1 MMSSRDTSNESTG
14 ETKARDV
21 AAKLDEATEPLGGT
35 SAMDSQAQVGYTE
48 ENVEGRAQDTA
59 ADIGV
64 TLHRNPDGSHTAVD
78 ESAVKAA
85 ERDSDATSA
94 ATGNTTHKR
103 GAGTDT
109 GSLEQKDVVK
119 ILRDSGYV
127 MLTTA
132 LDDGKLLA
140 HPMVPQEVTDDGDVW
155 FFIGLQGDQATA
167 LLQNPQVNIAV
178 SEAGNWLS
186 VAGRV
191 DFVDDQAKLA
201 KLWNKEA
208 ATWFE
213 GGLTDPELGLIKVTG
228 ESAQH
233 WGLKGGK
240 VAGLAQIVKAKVTGQ
255 RTGGGS
261 NTTEL

>member
-1 MMSSRDTSNESTG
+1 MSNRDTSNESTG
-14 ETKARDV
+14 EKKARDA

-35 SAMDSQAQVGYTE
+35 SEVDSQTQVGYTE
-48 ENVEGRAQDTA
+48 ENVEDRAQDTA

-78 ESAVKAA
+78 ESAVQAA
-85 ERDSDATSA
+85 ENDTDASPA
-94 ATGNTTHKR
+94 ATGNATHQAG
-103 GAGTDT
+103 GADT
-109 GSLEQKDVVK
+109 GSLEQNDVVK

-140 HPMVPQEVTDDGDVW
+140 HPMVPQEVTDDADVW
-155 FFIGLQGDQATA
+155 FFLGMQGDQAKA
-167 LLQNPQVNIAV
+167 LLQNPEVNITVA
-178 SEAGNWLS
+178 EAGNWLS
-186 VAGRV
+186 VSGRV
-191 DFVDDQAKLA
+191 EFIDDQDKMDE
-201 KLWNKEA
+201 LWNDETA
-208 ATWFE
+208 AWFE
-213 GGLTDPELGLIKVTG
+213 GGRHDPDLGLIKVTG

-240 VAGLAQIVKAKVTGQ
+240 VAGLAQIVKAKITGQ

-261 NTTEL
+261 STTEL

>member
-1 MMSSRDTSNESTG
+1 MSSRDISNESTG
-14 ETKARDV
+14 EKKARDA

-35 SAMDSQAQVGYTE
+35 SEVDSQTQVGYTE
-48 ENVEGRAQDTA
+48 ENVEDRAQDTA

-85 ERDSDATSA
+85 EKDADESPA
-94 ATGNTTHKR
+94 AKGNATQR
-103 GAGTDT
+103 AGAGADT

-132 LDDGKLLA
+132 LADGKLLA

-261 NTTEL
+261 STTEL

>member
-1 MMSSRDTSNESTG
+1 MSSRDISNESTG
-14 ETKARDV
+14 EKKARDA

-35 SAMDSQAQVGYTE
+35 SEVDSQTQVGYTE
-48 ENVEGRAQDTA
+48 ENVEDRAQDTA

-64 TLHRNPDGSHTAVD
+64 SLHRNPDGSHTAVD
-78 ESAVKAA
+78 ESAVQAA
-85 ERDSDATSA
+85 ERESDASPA
-94 ATGNTTHKR
+94 ATGNTTHQAGV
-103 GAGTDT
+103 GADA
-109 GSLEQKDVVK
+109 GSLEQKDAVK
-119 ILRDSGYV
+119 IIRDSGYV

-132 LDDGKLLA
+132 LADGKLLA

-155 FFIGLQGDQATA
+155 FFIGLQGDQAKA
-167 LLQNPQVNIAV
+167 LAQNPQANIAV

-208 ATWFE
+208 AAWFE

-261 NTTEL
+261 STTEL